1 MIQKEL
7 SQKNDFLPR
16 VKFIR
21 RMRGEKNV
29 YRKNGGR
36 RMLMSIRILYLLGL
50 GIELLKLVD
59 KKIV

>member
-16 VKFIR
+16 VKFIQ
-21 RMRGEKNV
+21 RMWGEKNV

-36 RMLMSIRILYLLGL
+36 RMLMLSIRILYF
-50 GIELLKLVD
+50 IFVRFRD
-59 KKIV
+59 RVN

>member
-16 VKFIR
+16 VKFTR

-36 RMLMSIRILYLLGL
+36 RMLMLSIRILYLLGL
-50 GIELLKLVD
+50 GIE
-59 KKIV
+59 

>member
-7 SQKNDFLPR
+7 SQKIDFLPR

-50 GIELLKLVD
+50 GIE
-59 KKIV
+59 

>member
-16 VKFIR
+16 VMFIG

-36 RMLMSIRILYLLGL
+36 RMVMSIHILYMLGL
-50 GIELLKLVD
+50 GIE
-59 KKIV
+59 

>member
-16 VKFIR
+16 VMFIG

-29 YRKNGGR
+29 YRKNAGEKNGDVNSYIIYVRFRDRVIEAGR
-36 RMLMSIRILYLLGL
+36 
-50 GIELLKLVD
+50 
-59 KKIV
+59 

>member
-21 RMRGEKNV
+21 RMRGEKNDDV
-29 YRKNGGR
+29 N
-36 RMLMSIRILYLLGL
+36 SCIIYLLGL
-50 GIELLKLVD
+50 GIE
-59 KKIV
+59 